1 MLWAR
6 SRGRPVPGLRN
17 SVANRSTHPHTVTL
31 LCYAGIG
38 LGIATDLLKEG
49 YFVFA
54 NGRSAERLEKAFAT
68 LKQDKDVQKRLV

>member
-1 MLWAR
+1 MR
-6 SRGRPVPGLRN
+6 DSN
-17 SVANRSTHPHTVTL
+17 ANCPP
-31 LCYAGIG
+31 GIG

-68 LKQDKDVQKRLV
+68 LKKDARNRLA